1 MPQLPVISG
10 LIAVK
15 AFQRAGW
22 IIARQKGSHIVLVK
36 EGALASLSVPNHKIL
51 DRGTLRSL
59 IRKAEMSVEEFVKLL
74 A

>member
-74 A
+74 D